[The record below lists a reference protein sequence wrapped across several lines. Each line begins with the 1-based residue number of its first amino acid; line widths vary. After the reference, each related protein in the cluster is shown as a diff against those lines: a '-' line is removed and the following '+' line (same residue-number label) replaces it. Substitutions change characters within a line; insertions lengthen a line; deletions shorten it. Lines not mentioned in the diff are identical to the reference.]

1 MAAKKFLIVKLL
13 IVLAAAGGLA
23 WWIAVGPAVNIDRT
37 YDGVLWRSH
46 DASLCAP
53 VTVHVTGTMDRRT
66 FSGDIVVEGADLEM
80 TGVRAHMKN
89 GHAFLDKVPHDY
101 IDQPYLAAVL
111 QTGRFS
117 SFVLFVGEPDSATA
131 ARKASPSTHPT
142 PISALPLKRI
152 TLRRK
157 DCAIM
162 LFLAKQAP
170 RRTFLV
176 RRGVCFAG

>member
-13 IVLAAAGGLA
+13 IAMAAAGGLA

-117 SFVLFVGEPDSATA
+117 SFVLFVGEPDSVTETGTQSSFGGADA
-131 ARKASPSTHPT
+131 LV
-142 PISALPLKRI
+142 ISAPCTDRAGALAVFDQLRETNGGLPAYI
-152 TLRRK
+152 T
-157 DCAIM
+157 DTEWA
-162 LFLAKQAP
+162 
-170 RRTFLV
+170 
-176 RRGVCFAG
+176 